1 MGMTGAELLVAAWR
15 LLDESEQERAY
26 NDISRLCV
34 LRQASDESITGR
46 LIRSLLRVAEHVG
59 HEPSVGDYNSTQR
72 DLRGLG
78 EDIAPFHEQV
88 THFGTWR
95 EAKEA
100 LGFAETSTARQIEER
115 FRQRRLGKIWR
126 YSEATLEQTL
136 RAAAD
141 HYQRAPTVAEFEWWR
156 LRELE
161 KAIARGE
168 DTLHLPSVSPYRKR
182 WRTWEGALLHFGY
195 TLEEATERFEQR

>member
-1 MGMTGAELLVAAWR
+1 MA
-15 LLDESEQERAY
+15 
-26 NDISRLCV
+26 
-34 LRQASDESITGR
+34 
-46 LIRSLLRVAEHVG
+46 
-59 HEPSVGDYNSTQR
+59 
-72 DLRGLG
+72 
-78 EDIAPFHEQV
+78 
-88 THFGTWR
+88 HFGTWR

-126 YSEATLEQTL
+126 YSEATLEQAL

-141 HYQRAPTVAEFEWWR
+141 HYQRAPTVAEFDWWR

-168 DTLHLPSVSPYRKR
+168 DALHLPSVSPYRKR

-195 TLEEATERFEQR
+195 TLEEATERFEQT